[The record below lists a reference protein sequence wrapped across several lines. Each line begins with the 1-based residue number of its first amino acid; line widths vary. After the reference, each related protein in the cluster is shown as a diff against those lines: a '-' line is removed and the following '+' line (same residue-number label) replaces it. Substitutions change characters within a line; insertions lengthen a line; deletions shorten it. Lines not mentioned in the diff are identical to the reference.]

1 MDSLEKNIKHGVT
14 GPISTKEATDEDQK
28 KDKEMDMYLRACGFF
43 EDESM
48 GQTRERVLGR
58 LNHLLKEFV
67 FAMAEKRKIVSDG
80 KNIYGGKIFTFGS
93 YRLGVHSKGADID
106 VLCIVPKHVTRKDF
120 FVNFYF
126 MLEKEKDIKDLTKIE
141 EAYVPLIKLKIQ
153 DIPID
158 LTFAR
163 LNVSSVKDNINLL
176 NNSILK
182 NMDEKCVLSLN
193 GSRVTDEILNLVPN
207 INTFHSALRC
217 IKYWAKRR
225 CIYGNS
231 YGYFGGVAFSISV
244 ARVCQMF
251 PNASSYFIVGKYFE
265 TYASWKWPSPV
276 ILKPI
281 IDLSY
286 NMKVWDPKV
295 YPSDKYHK
303 MPVITPAY
311 PSICSTHNVTNS
323 TQNLIQKEFQR
334 ANEILNLKDD
344 DLNCISTPVT
354 SILKDLFTLSDFFR
368 DHKFFLQVLVLST
381 EEDLFG
387 AWEGFVESKIRILA
401 TKMENIEDV
410 SFAYPFPQPFR
421 MEGSK
426 INPKFVCC
434 TAFFVGFE
442 LTSSK
447 VTKKIYVNQP
457 VEEFVGFIN
466 DYERK
471 TSSMSIEIKILKRRE
486 VHNFLSVYYSNEK

>member
-1 MDSLEKNIKHGVT
+1 MDSLDRNVKYGVT
-14 GPISTKEATDEDQK
+14 GPMSTKGSTEEEQIK
-28 KDKEMDMYLRACGFF
+28 EKEMDSYLRDCGFF
-43 EDESM
+43 EDEST

-58 LNHLLKEFV
+58 LNHLLKEFIFV
-67 FAMAEKRKIVSDG
+67 MAEKKKIVSDG
-80 KNIYGGKIFTFGS
+80 KNTFGGKIFTFGS

-106 VLCIVPKHVTRKDF
+106 VLCIVPKHVSRKDF
-120 FVNFYF
+120 FVDFYA
-126 MLEKEKDIKDLTKIE
+126 MLEKSSEIKDLTKIE
-141 EAYVPLIKLKIQ
+141 EAYVPLIKLRIQ

-163 LNVSSVKDNINLL
+163 LNVASVKDSVNLL

-207 INTFHSALRC
+207 VETFHSALRC

-244 ARVCQMF
+244 ARVCQMY
-251 PNASSYFIVGKYFE
+251 PHASSYVIVCKYFE
-265 TYASWKWPSPV
+265 VYSSWKWPSPV

-311 PSICSTHNVTNS
+311 PSICSTHNITNS
-323 TQNLIQKEFQR
+323 TQNLISKEFQR
-334 ANEILNLKDD
+334 GHEIMSKDG
-344 DLNCISTPVT
+344 PVADV
-354 SILKDLFTLSDFFR
+354 LKDLFSLSEFFR
-368 DHKFFLQVLVLST
+368 DYKFFLQVLILST
-381 EEDLFG
+381 EEDSFS
-387 AWEGFVESKIRILA
+387 AWEGFIESKIRILA
-401 TKMENIEDV
+401 TKIENVEDV
-410 SFAYPFPQPFR
+410 TYAYPFPQPF
-421 MEGSK
+421 K
-426 INPKFVCC
+426 ISTNKIKKIELRTKDAIKC
-434 TAFFVGFE
+434 TAFIVAFE
-442 LTSSK
+442 LPSTK
-447 VTKKIYVNQP
+447 INKKIYVNQP
-457 VEEFVGFIN
+457 VDEFVSFIN
-466 DYERK
+466 DYDKK
-471 TSSMSIEIKILKRRE
+471 TNSMNIEVKILRRRE
-486 VHNFLSVYYSNEK
+486 VHKFLSIYYQEDEK

>member
-1 MDSLEKNIKHGVT
+1 MDSLDRNLKYGVT
-14 GPISTKEATDEDQK
+14 GPMSTRESTVEEQK
-28 KDKEMDMYLRACGFF
+28 KEKEMDLYLRDCGFF
-43 EDESM
+43 EDEST

-58 LNHLLKEFV
+58 LNHLLKEFI
-67 FAMAEKRKIVSDG
+67 FAMAEKKKIVSDG
-80 KNIYGGKIFTFGS
+80 KNIFGGKIFTFGS

-120 FVNFYF
+120 FHDFYNL
-126 MLEKEKDIKDLTKIE
+126 LEKTKEIKDLTKIE
-141 EAYVPLIKLKIQ
+141 EAYVPLIKLRVQ

-163 LNVSSVKDNINLL
+163 LNVTSVKDNVNLL

-207 INTFHSALRC
+207 VETFHSALRC

-244 ARVCQMF
+244 ARICQMY
-251 PNASSYFIVGKYFE
+251 PHASSYVIVYKYFE
-265 TYASWKWPSPV
+265 VYSSWKWPAPV

-311 PSICSTHNVTNS
+311 PSICSTHNITNS
-323 TQNLIQKEFQR
+323 TQNLISKEFQR
-334 ANEILNLKDD
+334 GYEVMTKEGSVPEVLKE
-344 DLNCISTPVT
+344 
-354 SILKDLFTLSDFFR
+354 LFLLSDFFR
-368 DHKFFLQVLVLST
+368 NYKFFLKVLVLST
-381 EEDLFG
+381 EEESFS

-401 TKMENIEDV
+401 TKMENIDDV
-410 SFAYPFPQPFR
+410 TYAYPFPQPF
-421 MEGSK
+421 K
-426 INPKFVCC
+426 ISTKKIQKIETRTKDAVKC
-434 TAFFVGFE
+434 TAFLVAFE
-442 LTSSK
+442 VTSTK
-447 VTKKIYVNQP
+447 VNKKIYVNQP
-457 VEEFVGFIN
+457 VEEFVSFIK
-466 DYERK
+466 DYDKK
-471 TSSMSIEIKILKRRE
+471 TNSMDIEVKVLRRRE
-486 VHNFLSVYYSNEK
+486 VHSFLSIYYEED